1 MSNVTLSE
9 KIQYLRKEK
18 GYSQEALAEICQV
31 SRQSIS
37 KWETG
42 YMVPDI
48 DKLLILNKTFNV
60 SIDILLHDDY
70 EINSIKEVHHC
81 GSNAI
86 RNKKVKGY
94 KGILI
99 KESIDDDSVLDYL
112 NIHKIEL
119 WNTGSIPKY
128 WTALYFTSNEMN
140 LPEYLSKTII
150 SKTDGNGN
158 WFVDFK
164 SEKIKYIVFR
174 NKILTYTIGNIQEKE
189 QVLTQC
195 RLLGIT
201 DAEMN
206 WSD

>member
-48 DKLLILNKTFNV
+48 DKLLILSKTFNV

-70 EINSIKEVHHC
+70 EINSIKEVHPC

-99 KESIDDDSVLDYL
+99 KESIDDAILDL
-112 NIHKIEL
+112 EEKK
-119 WNTGSIPKY
+119 TPK
-128 WTALYFTSNEMN
+128 F
-140 LPEYLSKTII
+140 
-150 SKTDGNGN
+150 
-158 WFVDFK
+158 
-164 SEKIKYIVFR
+164 
-174 NKILTYTIGNIQEKE
+174 
-189 QVLTQC
+189 
-195 RLLGIT
+195 
-201 DAEMN
+201 
-206 WSD
+206 